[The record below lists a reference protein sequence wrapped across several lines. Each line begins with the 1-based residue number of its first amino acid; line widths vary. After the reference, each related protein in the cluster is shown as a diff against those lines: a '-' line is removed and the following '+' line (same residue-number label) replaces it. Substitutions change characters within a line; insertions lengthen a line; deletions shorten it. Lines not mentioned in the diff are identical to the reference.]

1 LDLAPL
7 ISAFVLIAVTEI
19 GDKTMIA
26 VITLSSKH
34 SRRTVFIGAILAL
47 ALVSGIGVLIG
58 EVLFDLVPRQ
68 IVEIAAGALFVLA
81 GLYTLLVPEKED
93 GGGLRMI
100 GGRYGG
106 LIASFALVALMELGD
121 KTQLSIIALS
131 AESGEALMV
140 FVGAIAAFAMI
151 TSIEV
156 LLGGEIGKRVKKQYI
171 RWGSGA
177 VFLIFGVI
185 FLVQALLQ

>member
-1 LDLAPL
+1 
-7 ISAFVLIAVTEI
+7 
-19 GDKTMIA
+19 MIA

-47 ALVSGIGVLIG
+47 ALVSGIGVVVG

-81 GLYTLLVPEKED
+81 GLYTLLVKEKED
-93 GGGLRMI
+93 SGGLRSVS
-100 GGRYGG
+100 GKYGG

-140 FVGAIAAFAMI
+140 FVGAVAAFAMI

-156 LLGGEIGKRVKKQYI
+156 VLGGEIGRRVKKQYI

-177 VFLIFGVI
+177 MFIVFGAI
-185 FLVQALLQ
+185 FLVQALL